1 MSPRKMLGKLTV
13 RELHLWA
20 ARWEMDPWS
29 EERSDLRA
37 GIIASTIA
45 EVSRSKKH
53 KSTPYKP
60 MDFMPYTLKDKNVKN
75 KELSARIKAAFKGK

>member
-1 MSPRKMLGKLTV
+1 MLEKLSIA
-13 RELHLWA
+13 ELGLWA
-20 ARWEMDPWS
+20 ALWELDPWS

-75 KELSARIKAAFKGK
+75 KDLSARLKAAFKGK